1 MSIYLIVIAIILMV
15 CLSAFFS
22 GSEMALSS
30 CNLLRMQNLREEGSR
45 RAAVAVRILENF
57 DHALS
62 AILIGNNLVN
72 IGASALVSVLVI
84 LMSGSDK
91 YTWIGTAIL
100 TIVII
105 IFGETIPK
113 ICAKKSANRVTLRIA
128 YPIRALTVFLTPVI
142 WVVVGLNWLLT
153 FWMKEEKDENSE
165 EAVEELHS
173 IIETAE
179 DEKVLDEDQSELV
192 RSAIDFSEIS
202 AMDVMTARV
211 DVVAIDIEDSWDEIL
226 AQIEKSN
233 VSRMPVYEGSID
245 NIIGVLYLNRFLK
258 AVAEE
263 GKPDIRSLLM
273 PPCYVYKTMKLP
285 AVLNQLRRAKQHLAI
300 VTDEYGGTLGVL
312 SMEDVLEQIVGDI
325 WDDNDEVE
333 PEVVERKEGEY
344 ELDGAMMLFEME
356 ELLGLPEESIE
367 AESNTVGGWTIE
379 CFGGFPQVG
388 DSFEKDGLKV
398 TVLEMSDGRR
408 VDKVLVKRVSE
419 DGKKE

>member
-1 MSIYLIVIAIILMV
+1 MSISMIIIGIVVLV

-22 GSEMALSS
+22 GSEMAFSS
-30 CNLLRMQNLREEGSR
+30 CNRLRMENLRDEGSKR
-45 RAAVAVRILENF
+45 ADAAVKILEHF
-57 DHALS
+57 DNALS

-72 IGASALVSVLVI
+72 IGASSLVSVLVI
-84 LMSGSDK
+84 LLTGSDRFM
-91 YTWIGTAIL
+91 WVGTLVL

-113 ICAKKSANRVTLRIA
+113 ICAKQNANRFSLRFA
-128 YPIRALTVFLTPVI
+128 YMIRFLTVILTPVI
-142 WVVVGLNWLLT
+142 WLVIGLNWLMT
-153 FWMKEEKDENSE
+153 FWLKEEKDDSGE

-179 DEKVLDEDQSELV
+179 DEEVLDEDQSELL
-192 RSAIDFSEIS
+192 RSAIDFSDIS
-202 AMDVMTARV
+202 ALDVMTARV
-211 DVVAIDIEDSWDEIL
+211 DVVALDIEDSWDEIL
-226 AQIEKSN
+226 AQVEQASF
-233 VSRMPVYEGSID
+233 SRLPVYEGSID

-258 AVAEE
+258 AVAEGGE
-263 GKPDIRSLLM
+263 TDIRGLLM
-273 PPCYVYKTMKLP
+273 PPCYIYKTMKLP
-285 AVLNQLRRAKQHLAI
+285 AVLSQLRRAKQHLAV

-333 PEVVERKEGEY
+333 PEVVERTEGEY

-356 ELLGLPEESIE
+356 ELLELPEDSIE
-367 AESNTVGGWTIE
+367 AESSTVGGWTIE

-388 DSFEKDGLKV
+388 DSFEKQGLKV

-408 VDKVLVKRVSE
+408 VDKVLVKRVE
-419 DGKKE
+419 ETDEKE